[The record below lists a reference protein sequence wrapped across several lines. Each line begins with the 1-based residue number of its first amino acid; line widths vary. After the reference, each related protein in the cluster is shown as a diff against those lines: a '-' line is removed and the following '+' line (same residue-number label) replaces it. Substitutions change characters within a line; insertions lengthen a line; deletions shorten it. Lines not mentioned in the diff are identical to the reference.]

1 MTMTPKERWLAV
13 LSGGEPDRI
22 PMDIWST
29 PEATQKLMKYLKVAT
44 RQEMIERLH
53 IDAVVTIAP
62 DYIGP
67 SIPKGH
73 NMYGCHFRT
82 AYHDGGAYD
91 ECVSHPLATYNSVEE
106 IEKNYTWPTPDWFDY
121 TDISNKVKQQGG
133 DQYPIRAGGSEPFLI
148 YTELR
153 GMEQAYMDLALN
165 PEMVAYCLDQL
176 FDFCYEDTR
185 RIYEQ
190 IPGQVTFTVV
200 AEDLGSQQSLL
211 FSPKTIREVFIPR
224 MKRMM
229 DLAHEGGATVFTHSD
244 GAIKPIIPDLIDAG
258 MDILNPIQWRCS
270 GMDRESL
277 KADFGDKV
285 IFHGGVDNQYT
296 LAFGSVEDVR
306 KEVQENIEIL
316 GRDGGYILAPC
327 HNIQVISPPENIVA
341 MYETGYRFAP

>member
-13 LSGGEPDRI
+13 LSGGKPDRV

-29 PEATQKLMKYLKVAT
+29 PEATQKLMKHLKVTT
-44 RQEMIERLH
+44 RQEMLERLH

-67 SIPKGH
+67 SIPKDH

-82 AYHDGGAYD
+82 AHHDGGAYD
-91 ECVSHPLATYNSVEE
+91 ECVSHPLAQYDSIEE
-106 IEKNYTWPTPDWFDY
+106 IEKNYKWPTPEWFDY
-121 TDISNKVKQQGG
+121 TDIPNKVKQQGG

-148 YTELR
+148 YAELR

-165 PEMVAYCLDQL
+165 PEMVAYCLDKL

-190 IPGQVTFTVV
+190 IPGQVDFTVV

-229 DLAHEGGATVFTHSD
+229 DLAHEGGAYVFTHSD

-306 KEVQENIEIL
+306 KEVQENIALL

-327 HNIQVISPPENIVA
+327 HNIQVISPPENIVV
-341 MYETGYRFAP
+341 MYETGYGFDL